1 MQQLQQMLLM
11 LQQVLLQQQRTMQ
24 QQLSR
29 TCTCALKVAALGKDI
44 GEDGPW
50 NDIPV
55 RRYTF
60 SWVHD
65 SSRPCRT
72 RRTCGTCRGLRG
84 TRICPVSGLLAG
96 GCLPPAGS
104 EDPED
109 GRDLHCH

>member
-29 TCTCALKVAALGKDI
+29 TALKVAALGKDI